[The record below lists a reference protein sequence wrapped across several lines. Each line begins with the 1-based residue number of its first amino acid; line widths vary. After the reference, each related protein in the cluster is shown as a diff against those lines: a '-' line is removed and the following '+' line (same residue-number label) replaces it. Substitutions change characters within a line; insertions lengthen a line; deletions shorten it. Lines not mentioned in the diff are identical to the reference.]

1 MGRVGLGRRGC
12 SSKDSGRGSGRRSG
26 KSSCSGS
33 GSCRGSCSGTAKE
46 DEVWVWITGRSRVD
60 IEGVGKRRSSREGVV
75 DVGKGRCRGM
85 LGRMGWYIEVGR
97 MG

>member
-1 MGRVGLGRRGC
+1 MGRVGLGRRGW
-12 SSKDSGRGSGRRSG
+12 SSKDSGRGSGRSSG
-26 KSSCSGS
+26 KGSGSGS

-60 IEGVGKRRSSREGVV
+60 MEGVGNRISGREDVV

-85 LGRMGWYIEVGR
+85 LGRLGWGVDG
-97 MG
+97 